1 MQNTLVVKSSQSCP
15 RADNA
20 ALLPPLPG
28 SVIITSPHIAVRW
41 TATGGTLQRITIS
54 SLNYDYNMLF
64 KFPLIVQQSLY
75 MVYSLASAT
84 TQSHTQK
91 WCQALPNGNHGDWC
105 GHKIYDDL
113 GIFGNKT
120 NHLLN
125 CFVKGRLDL
134 PVLNLLS
141 LSLLLPT
148 LGNKTVQAGKMYK
161 HMCDIYSFLTR
172 FWISRQWKIIWNQWT
187 KPNQMP
193 PISTLSTCPLQP
205 STGMASTH

>member
-75 MVYSLASAT
+75 MVYS
-84 TQSHTQK
+84 
-91 WCQALPNGNHGDWC
+91 GVYDWC

-205 STGMASTH
+205 STGMASAH